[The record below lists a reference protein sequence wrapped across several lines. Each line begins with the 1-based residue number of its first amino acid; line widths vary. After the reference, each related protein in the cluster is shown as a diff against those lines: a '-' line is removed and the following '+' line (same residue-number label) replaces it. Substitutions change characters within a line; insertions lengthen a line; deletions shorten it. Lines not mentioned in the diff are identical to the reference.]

1 MKATL
6 ILIGI
11 LGITIISNAQDK
23 KLTASCVCKKK
34 VVHHTMQAKTYK
46 GSDKLAVTKSKH
58 HAHKVTINNTWK
70 VYPANACVIDSN
82 GDIQYVAGRSYT
94 GNYPAGISTDCD
106 NDNLLIPR
114 YKELTITSTAFVNN
128 GTLPSRYT
136 CKGASFSPPL
146 KVTNIPEGTVSL
158 AVIMFDPHATAR
170 KSATFWLIWNL
181 DPDGIIPENFST
193 DHQSENPYNH
203 QYGYQAACA
212 NEGTHYY
219 HIRVYALD
227 TKLLLNKHIN
237 KAMLE
242 NTMKGHVLAKG
253 EIICQSNKLLD

>member
-11 LGITIISNAQDK
+11 LGITIISDAQDK
-23 KLTASCVCKKK
+23 AATKSCVCKKNA
-34 VVHHTMQAKTYK
+34 VHHTSQAKIHS
-46 GSDKLAVTKSKH
+46 GSDKLAVTKTKRRTDP
-58 HAHKVTINNTWK
+58 AIKTWK
-70 VYPANACVIDSN
+70 VYPANACIIDSN
-82 GDIQYVAGRSYT
+82 GDIQYVAGKSYT

-114 YKELTITSTAFVNN
+114 CKQLTISSNAFVNN

-146 KVTNIPEGTVSL
+146 KVTNIPDGTVSL
-158 AVIMFDPHATAR
+158 AVIMFDPHATST

-237 KAMLE
+237 KAILE